1 MKKLLCAAA
10 IVLGVALPN
19 FAQADTAPA
28 ASINVAR
35 IKSALHLR
43 PEQEAYWPA
52 VEAAV
57 RDVARH
63 QGAHRLTGHI
73 IPIVLDSSAVRR
85 IAAAAKPLISALDFS
100 QIQAANGVAS
110 EMGLSAVVAALY

>member
-1 MKKLLCAAA
+1 MKNLLCAAA

-19 FAQADTAPA
+19 FAQAEAGPA

-35 IKSALHLR
+35 IKSVLHLR
-43 PEQEAYWPA
+43 ADQEAYWPA

-63 QGAHRLTGHI
+63 QGAHRITGHI
-73 IPIVLDSSAVRR
+73 IPIVLDSSAIHR
-85 IAAAAKPLISALDFS
+85 IASAAKPLISALDFS

>member
-1 MKKLLCAAA
+1 MKTLLCAAA
-10 IVLGVALPN
+10 IALGVALPT
-19 FAQADTAPA
+19 FAEAETGP

-35 IKSALHLR
+35 IKSVLHLR

-63 QGAHRLTGHI
+63 QGAHRITGHI
-73 IPIVLDSSAVRR
+73 IPIVLDSTAVHR
-85 IAAAAKPLISALDFS
+85 IAAAAKPLISALDLS

>member
-1 MKKLLCAAA
+1 MKTFLCAAA
-10 IVLGVALPN
+10 IALGVALPT
-19 FAQADTAPA
+19 FAQAETGPA
-28 ASINVAR
+28 ATVNVAR

-43 PEQEAYWPA
+43 PEQEHYWPA

-63 QGAHRLTGHI
+63 QGVHRLGHI
-73 IPIVLDSSAVRR
+73 IPIVLDSTAIHR
-85 IAAAAKPLISALDFS
+85 IAAAAKPLISALDFQ

>member
-10 IVLGVALPN
+10 IVLGVAVPT
-19 FAQADTAPA
+19 FAQAETGPA
-28 ASINVAR
+28 AAINVAR
-35 IKSALHLR
+35 IKSVLHLR

-63 QGAHRLTGHI
+63 QGAQRLSGHI

-85 IAAAAKPLISALDFS
+85 IAAAAKPLIHALDFS

-110 EMGLSAVVAALY
+110 EMGLSSVVAALY

>member
-57 RDVARH
+57 REVARH
-63 QGAHRLTGHI
+63 QGAHRFTGHI
-73 IPIVLDSSAVRR
+73 IPIILDSSAVRR
-85 IAAAAKPLISALDFS
+85 IAAAAKPLIRALDFS
-100 QIQAANGVAS
+100 QIRAANGVAS
-110 EMGLSAVVAALY
+110 EMGLSSVVAALY

>member
-1 MKKLLCAAA
+1 MKTLLCAAA
-10 IVLGVALPN
+10 IALGVALPT
-19 FAQADTAPA
+19 FAQADSGPA

-43 PEQEAYWPA
+43 ADQEAYWPA

-63 QGAHRLTGHI
+63 QGAHRITGHI
-73 IPIVLDSSAVRR
+73 IPIVLDSSAIHR
-85 IAAAAKPLISALDFS
+85 IASAAKPLISALDFS
-100 QIQAANGVAS
+100 QIRAANGVAS